1 MRVSVNWLREF
12 TPYDGDIQE
21 LADRLTM
28 LGLEVEE
35 IAHPFAGLA
44 KVVVGKVVECER
56 HPEADK
62 LSLTKVD
69 TGQGELLPIVCG
81 APNVAA
87 GQTVA
92 VALVGARLPGGIE
105 IKKAKLRGYES
116 RGMICA
122 EDELGLG
129 EGHAGIMVLDS
140 SLAAGVPLAEALR
153 LDTEVLEV
161 SITPNR
167 ADCLSVLG
175 VAREAALAFG
185 LPLTLPTFTLTEAGP
200 GRAEDFFRI
209 EIPEPE
215 LCPVYQGRVLAGV
228 KIGPSPDWLRWRLLA
243 CGLRPISNIVDV
255 TNYVMFELGQPLH
268 AFDRRLLAGGVI
280 RVARA
285 DDGMRFT
292 TLDNQERVLNRND
305 LLIWDN
311 EKPVALAGVM
321 GGANTEMAAD
331 STDVLLESAV
341 FKPGSVR
348 KTARRLGIPSESS
361 YRFER
366 GVDQPGSRVAMD
378 RAAALMAELSGGRV
392 LPGVAVAEPRPW
404 QGRIIPFRV
413 ERARNLLGL
422 PADVVSEGFC
432 RKTLEAVGCTLTGA
446 GEAFSAAAP
455 SHRLDLE
462 REVDLIEEVARVYGI
477 DRIPA
482 VLPRIPKSLDAV
494 GKADTTYAF
503 ALRLKSWARGAGLRE
518 AINYSFVGTKDLDL
532 LGLPQ
537 DNRVPVKNPLSED
550 QNVLRT
556 ALAPGLLHTVRQ
568 NVSAGAARVRV
579 FELAHL
585 FFPDASSDTTATEPV
600 RLGLALYG
608 DRAAEGWPG
617 EERPA
622 DYLDLKGL
630 VEHLLAHLKLPQA
643 TFTVQDGHP
652 YLAPCIRATLEGE
665 VLGEL
670 GRVRPE
676 LADAYQARKEAWI
689 AELDADLLKRRAEG
703 RVQGF
708 APLAKFPP
716 VKRDVTFACPADVT
730 AAALLDAARGAREK
744 LLSDVLLV
752 NVYQPT
758 PGGERHLSLRLTYRH
773 AERTLKDAE
782 ADKAHAKVVAA
793 ITAALPVRV

>member
-12 TPYDGDIQE
+12 TPFAGDIQD

-35 IAHPFAGLA
+35 ISRPFAGLE
-44 KVVVGKVVECER
+44 KVVVGKVVECAR

-62 LSLTKVD
+62 LSLTRVD
-69 TGQGELLPIVCG
+69 AGQGELLSIVCG

-92 VALVGARLPGGIE
+92 VALVGASLPNGLV
-105 IKKAKLRGYES
+105 IKKSKIRGAES
-116 RGMICA
+116 LGMICA

-129 EGHAGIMVLDS
+129 EGHAGIMVLD
-140 SLAAGVPLAEALR
+140 GALR
-153 LDTEVLEV
+153 AGTPLVESLNLDAEVLEV

-185 LPLTLPTFTLTEAGP
+185 LPLTLPRADLREEGP

-215 LCPVYQGRVLAGV
+215 LCPVYQARVLAGV
-228 KIGPSPDWLRWRLLA
+228 KVGPSPDWLRWRLSA
-243 CGLRPISNIVDV
+243 VGLRPINNIVDV

-268 AFDRRLLAGGVI
+268 AFDRRLLAGGLI

-285 DDGMRFT
+285 SEGMRFT
-292 TLDNQERVLNRND
+292 TLDNQERALNAND
-305 LLIWDN
+305 LLIWDA

-341 FKPGSVR
+341 FRPGSVR

-366 GVDQPGSRVAMD
+366 GVDQPGSRLAMD
-378 RAAALMAELSGGRV
+378 RAAALMAEFSGGRV

-404 QGRIIPFRV
+404 RSRVAPFRV
-413 ERARNLLGL
+413 ERARDLLGL
-422 PADVVSEGFC
+422 PVDEAFC
-432 RKTLEAVGCTLTGA
+432 RKTLEGVGCSLRGA
-446 GEAFSAAAP
+446 DGSFEAEAP

-494 GKADTTYAF
+494 GKADTTYDF
-503 ALRLKSWARGAGLRE
+503 SLRLKSWARGAGLRE
-518 AINYSFVGTKDLDL
+518 AVNYSFVGTRDLDL

-537 DNRVPVKNPLSED
+537 DNRVPVKNPLSEE

-556 ALAPGLLHTVRQ
+556 ALAPGLLQTVRQ
-568 NVSAGAARVRV
+568 NVSAGAARVRA

-585 FFPDASSDTTATEPV
+585 FFPDPASDTTATEPV

-608 DRAAEGWPG
+608 DRAAEGWPQ
-617 EERPA
+617 EDRPA

-630 VEHLLAHLKLPQA
+630 AEHLLAHLKLPAAQFA
-643 TFTVQDGHP
+643 VKDGHP
-652 YLAPCIRATLEGE
+652 YLSPCVEATLDGE

-670 GRVRPE
+670 GRVKPE
-676 LADAYQARKEAWI
+676 LADAYEARKEVWI
-689 AELDADLLKRRAEG
+689 AELDADLLKRRSEA

-708 APLAKFPP
+708 AALAKFPP
-716 VKRDVTFACPADVT
+716 VRRDVTFACPADLQAT
-730 AAALLDAARGAREK
+730 ALLDAARGAKEK
-744 LLSDVLLV
+744 LLADVLLV
-752 NVYQPT
+752 NVYQPE
-758 PGGERHLSLRLTYRH
+758 PGGERNLSLRLTYRH

-793 ITAALPVRV
+793 VAAALPVRV

>member
-12 TPYDGDIQE
+12 TPFAGEIQE

-44 KVVVGKVVECER
+44 KVVVGKVVECGK

-69 TGQGELLPIVCG
+69 AGQGELLPIVCG

-92 VALVGARLPGGIE
+92 VALVGAHLPNGVAL
-105 IKKAKLRGYES
+105 KKSKIRGAES

-129 EGHAGIMVLDS
+129 EGHAGIMLLDPA
-140 SLAAGVPLAEALR
+140 LRAGTPLAEALQ

-185 LPLTLPTFTLTEAGP
+185 LPLTLPTATVNEQGP
-200 GRAEDFFRI
+200 GRVEDYFRI
-209 EIPEPE
+209 ELPEPE
-215 LCPVYQGRVLAGV
+215 LCPVYQGRMLAGV
-228 KIGPSPDWLRWRLLA
+228 KIGPSPDRVRWRLLA

-268 AFDRRLLAGGVI
+268 AFDRRLLAGGLI

-285 DDGMRFT
+285 TEGMRFT
-292 TLDNQERVLNRND
+292 TLDNQERVLNSND
-305 LLIWDN
+305 LLIWDA
-311 EKPVALAGVM
+311 EKPVGLAGVM
-321 GGANTEMAAD
+321 GGANTEMRDD
-331 STDVLLESAV
+331 STEVFLESAV
-341 FKPGSVR
+341 FKPGSIR

-366 GVDQPGSRVAMD
+366 GVDQPGSRLALD
-378 RAAALMAELSGGRV
+378 RAAMLMAEFSGGRV
-392 LPGVAVAEPRPW
+392 LPGVAISEPRPW
-404 QGRIIPFRV
+404 KNRNILFRV
-413 ERARNLLGL
+413 ERARDLLGL
-422 PADVVSEGFC
+422 PAEAVNQAFC
-432 RKTLEAVGCTLTGA
+432 RKTLEAVGCALSGA
-446 GEAFSAAAP
+446 GESFRAEAP

-477 DRIPA
+477 DHIPA
-482 VLPRIPKSLDAV
+482 VLPRIPKSLDTV
-494 GKADTTYAF
+494 GKADSTYAF
-503 ALRLKSWARGAGLRE
+503 AMRLKAWARGAGLRE

-532 LGLPQ
+532 LGLPA
-537 DNRVPVKNPLSED
+537 DNRVPVKNPLSEE

-568 NVSAGAARVRV
+568 NASAGAARVRV

-585 FFPDASSDTTATEPV
+585 FFPDSASDTTAREPV
-600 RLGLALYG
+600 RLGILLYG

-617 EERPA
+617 EDRPA
-622 DYLDLKGL
+622 DYQDLKGL
-630 VEHLLAHLKLPQA
+630 MEHLLAHLKLPAA
-643 TFTVQDGHP
+643 TFAVREGHP
-652 YLAPCIRATLEGE
+652 FLSPCVQAVLEGE
-665 VLGEL
+665 VLAEL
-670 GRVRPE
+670 GRVKPE
-676 LADAYQARKEAWI
+676 LADAYEARKEVWI
-689 AELDADLLKRRAEG
+689 AELDADLLKRRAEAY
-703 RVQGF
+703 VQGF
-708 APLAKFPP
+708 TPLAKFPP
-716 VKRDVTFACPADVT
+716 VRRDVTFVCPPDLEVAT
-730 AAALLDAARGAREK
+730 LLDAARGAKEK

-752 NVYQPT
+752 NVYQPA
-758 PGGERHLSLRLTYRH
+758 PGGERNLSLRLTYRH

-793 ITAALPVRV
+793 VTAALPVRV

>member
-12 TPYDGDIQE
+12 TPFDGELQD
-21 LADRLTM
+21 LADRITM

-35 IAHPFAGLA
+35 IAHPFAGLD
-44 KVVVGKVVECER
+44 KVVVGKVVECAK
-56 HPEADK
+56 HPDADK
-62 LSLTKVD
+62 LSLTRVD
-69 TGQGELLPIVCG
+69 AGQGELLPIVCG

-92 VALVGARLPGGIE
+92 VALVGASLPGGIT
-105 IKKAKLRGYES
+105 IKKSKIRGAES

-129 EGHAGIMVLDS
+129 EGHAGIMVLDPA
-140 SLAAGVPLAEALR
+140 LKAGAPLAEALS

-175 VAREAALAFG
+175 VAREVALAFG
-185 LPLTLPTFTLTEAGP
+185 LPLSLPTVQVSEQGP
-200 GRAEDFFRI
+200 GRVEDFFRI
-209 EIPEPE
+209 ELPEPD
-215 LCPVYQGRVLAGV
+215 LCPVYQGRMLAGV

-243 CGLRPISNIVDV
+243 VGLRPISNIVDV

-268 AFDRRLLAGGVI
+268 AFDRRLLAGGLI

-285 DDGMRFT
+285 HEGMRFT
-292 TLDNQERVLNRND
+292 TLDNQERILNSND
-305 LLIWDN
+305 LLIWDA
-311 EKPVALAGVM
+311 EKPVGLAGVM
-321 GGANTEMAAD
+321 GGANTEMRDD
-331 STDVLLESAV
+331 STEVFLESAV
-341 FKPGSVR
+341 FRPGTIR

-366 GVDQPGSRVAMD
+366 GVDQPGSLFALN
-378 RAAALMAELSGGRV
+378 RAAALMAEFSGGRI
-392 LPGVAVAEPRPW
+392 LPGVAAAEPRPW
-404 QGRIIPFRV
+404 QSRVVPFRT
-413 ERARNLLGL
+413 ERARDLLGL
-422 PADVVSEGFC
+422 PVDESFC
-432 RKTLEAVGCTLTGA
+432 RKTLEAVGCELEGS
-446 GEAFSAAAP
+446 GENFSAVAP

-462 REVDLIEEVARVYGI
+462 REVDLIEEVARVWGI

-482 VLPRIPKSLDAV
+482 VLPRIPKSLDTV

-503 ALRLKSWARGAGLRE
+503 ALRLKAWARGAGLRE

-532 LGLPQ
+532 LGLPA

-556 ALAPGLLHTVRQ
+556 ALAPGLLNTVRQ
-568 NVSAGAARVRV
+568 NVSTGAARVRV

-585 FFPDASSDTTATEPV
+585 FFPDAASDTTAREPV
-600 RLGLALYG
+600 RLGLVLYG
-608 DRAAEGWPG
+608 DRAAEGWPS
-617 EERPA
+617 EDRPA

-643 TFTVQDGHP
+643 AFAVQEGHP
-652 YLAPCIRATLEGE
+652 YLSPCVQATLDGE

-670 GRVRPE
+670 GRVKPE
-676 LADAYQARKEAWI
+676 LADAYEARKEVWL
-689 AELDADLLKRRAEG
+689 AELDADLLKARAEA

-708 APLAKFPP
+708 TALAKFPP
-716 VKRDVTFACPADVT
+716 VRRDVTFACPANIE
-730 AAALLDAARGAREK
+730 AAALLDAARGAKEK

-752 NVYQPT
+752 NVYQPE
-758 PGGERHLSLRLTYRH
+758 PGGERNLSLRLTYRH

-782 ADKAHAKVVAA
+782 ADKAHAKVVDAV
-793 ITAALPVRV
+793 TAALPVRV

>member
-12 TPYDGDIQE
+12 TPFSGELQD
-21 LADRLTM
+21 LADRITM

-35 IAHPFAGLA
+35 IAHPFAGLD
-44 KVVVGKVVECER
+44 KVVVGKVVECAK

-62 LSLTKVD
+62 LSLTTVD
-69 TGQGELLPIVCG
+69 AGQGELLPIVCG

-92 VALVGARLPGGIE
+92 VALVGASLPNGLA
-105 IKKAKLRGYES
+105 IKKSKIRGAES

-129 EGHAGIMVLDS
+129 EGHAGIMVLDPA
-140 SLAAGVPLAEALR
+140 LKAGAPLARALN

-175 VAREAALAFG
+175 VAREVALAFN
-185 LPLTLPTFTLTEAGP
+185 LPLTMPTIQVNEQGP
-200 GRAEDFFRI
+200 GRVEDFFRI
-209 EIPEPE
+209 ELPEPD
-215 LCPVYQGRVLAGV
+215 LCPVYQGRMLAGV
-228 KIGPSPDWLRWRLLA
+228 KIGPSPDWVRWRLMA
-243 CGLRPISNIVDV
+243 VGLRPISNIVDV

-268 AFDRRLLAGGVI
+268 AFDRRLLAGGLI

-285 DDGMRFT
+285 DEGMRFV
-292 TLDNQERVLNRND
+292 TLDNQERILNAND
-305 LLIWDN
+305 LLIWDA
-311 EKPVALAGVM
+311 EKPVGLAGVM
-321 GGANTEMAAD
+321 GGANTEMRDD
-331 STDVLLESAV
+331 STEVFLESAV
-341 FKPGSVR
+341 FRPGTIR

-366 GVDQPGSRVAMD
+366 GVDQPGSRVALD
-378 RAAALMAELSGGRV
+378 RAAALMAEFSGGRI
-392 LPGVAVAEPRPW
+392 LPGVAVSEPRPW
-404 QGRIIPFRV
+404 KSRVVPFRA
-413 ERARNLLGL
+413 ERARDLLGL
-422 PADVVSEGFC
+422 PVDESFC
-432 RKTLEAVGCTLTGA
+432 RKTLQAVGCELKGA
-446 GEAFSAAAP
+446 GEDFDAVAP

-462 REVDLIEEVARVYGI
+462 REVDLIEEVARVWGI

-494 GKADTTYAF
+494 GKADTTYDF
-503 ALRLKSWARGAGLRE
+503 ALRLKTWARGVGLRE

-532 LGLPQ
+532 LGLPA

-556 ALAPGLLHTVRQ
+556 ALAPGLLNTVRQ

-585 FFPDASSDTTATEPV
+585 FFPDAASDTTAREPV
-600 RLGLALYG
+600 RLGLVLYG
-608 DRAAEGWPG
+608 DRGAEGWPT
-617 EERPA
+617 EDRPA

-630 VEHLLAHLKLPQA
+630 VEHLLAHLKLPGA
-643 TFTVQDGHP
+643 TFAVKQGHP
-652 YLAPCIRATLEGE
+652 YLSPCIEATLDGE

-670 GRVRPE
+670 GRVKPE
-676 LADAYQARKEAWI
+676 LADAYEARKDVWI
-689 AELDADLLKRRAEG
+689 AELDADLLKARAEA

-708 APLAKFPP
+708 AALAKFPP
-716 VKRDVTFACPADVT
+716 VRRDVTFACPAHLD

-752 NVYQPT
+752 NVYQPE
-758 PGGERHLSLRLTYRH
+758 PGGERNLSLRLTYRH

-793 ITAALPVRV
+793 VTAALPVRV

>member
-12 TPYDGDIQE
+12 TPFSGELQD
-21 LADRLTM
+21 LADRITM

-35 IAHPFAGLA
+35 IAHPFAGLD
-44 KVVVGKVVECER
+44 KVVVGKVVECAR

-62 LSLTKVD
+62 LSLTTVD
-69 TGQGELLPIVCG
+69 AGQGELLPIVCG

-92 VALVGARLPGGIE
+92 VALVGASLPNGLT
-105 IKKAKLRGYES
+105 IKKSKIRGAES

-129 EGHAGIMVLDS
+129 EGHAGIMVLDPA
-140 SLAAGVPLAEALR
+140 LKAGAPLAQALN

-175 VAREAALAFG
+175 VAREVALAFN
-185 LPLTLPTFTLTEAGP
+185 LPLTLPRVAVNEQGP
-200 GRAEDFFRI
+200 GRVEDFFRI
-209 EIPEPE
+209 ELPEPD
-215 LCPVYQGRVLAGV
+215 LCPVYQGRMLAGV
-228 KIGPSPDWLRWRLLA
+228 KIGPSPDWVRWRLLA
-243 CGLRPISNIVDV
+243 VGLRPISNIVDV

-268 AFDRRLLAGGVI
+268 AFDRRLLAGGLI

-285 DDGMRFT
+285 DEGMRFV
-292 TLDNQERVLNRND
+292 TLDNQERILNAND
-305 LLIWDN
+305 LLIWDA
-311 EKPVALAGVM
+311 EKPVGLAGVM
-321 GGANTEMAAD
+321 GGANTEMRDD
-331 STDVLLESAV
+331 STEVFLESAV
-341 FKPGSVR
+341 FRPGAIR

-366 GVDQPGSRVAMD
+366 GVDQPGSLFALD
-378 RAAALMAELSGGRV
+378 RAAALMAEFSGGRI
-392 LPGVAVAEPRPW
+392 LPGVAVSEPRPW
-404 QGRIIPFRV
+404 QSRVVPFRA
-413 ERARNLLGL
+413 ERARDLLGL
-422 PADVVSEGFC
+422 PVDEAFC
-432 RKTLEAVGCTLTGA
+432 RKTLQAVGCELQGA
-446 GEAFSAAAP
+446 GEDFSAVAP

-462 REVDLIEEVARVYGI
+462 REVDLIEEVARVWGI

-494 GKADTTYAF
+494 GKADTTYDF
-503 ALRLKSWARGAGLRE
+503 ALRLKTWARGVGLRE
-518 AINYSFVGTKDLDL
+518 AINYSFVGTRDLDL
-532 LGLPQ
+532 LGLPA

-556 ALAPGLLHTVRQ
+556 ALAPGLLNTVRQ

-585 FFPDASSDTTATEPV
+585 FFPDAASDTTAREPV

-608 DRAAEGWPG
+608 DRGAEGWPS

-630 VEHLLAHLKLPQA
+630 VEHLLAHLKLPGVAFAAKQ
-643 TFTVQDGHP
+643 GHP
-652 YLAPCIRATLEGE
+652 YLSPCIEATLDNE

-670 GRVRPE
+670 GRVKPE
-676 LADAYQARKEAWI
+676 LADAYEARKDVWL
-689 AELDADLLKRRAEG
+689 AELDADLLKARAEA

-708 APLAKFPP
+708 AALAKFPP
-716 VKRDVTFACPADVT
+716 VRRDVTFACPASVE
-730 AAALLDAARGAREK
+730 AAALLAAARGAREK

-752 NVYQPT
+752 NVYQPE
-758 PGGERHLSLRLTYRH
+758 PGGERNLSLRLTYRH

-793 ITAALPVRV
+793 VTAALPVRV